1 MIWPQD
7 TCADADD
14 VLIVE
19 RQVSAQ
25 VRLRQLLHHAG
36 YKTSHVHVADGVPD
50 AMACLALRSFSLAL
64 VEVGVPQGQGCDLV
78 AWLAERHP
86 DTAVIAMS
94 VQGDDEEAVQALR
107 AGARGCL
114 LKERDDVELALALR
128 SARRGGAPIDP
139 FVAHRLLRG
148 MNLPAA
154 VATEPAAPPQGEGQ
168 AAATSVLSSREV
180 DVLRLIAQGFSNRE
194 IAELTGLSRFTVE
207 GYTKAIYRK
216 LAVRSR
222 TAAVFEARTMG
233 LLPP

>member
-1 MIWPQD
+1 MIWPQE
-7 TCADADD
+7 TCAEGDE
-14 VLIVE
+14 VLVVE

-25 VRLRQLLHHAG
+25 VRLRQLLQHAG
-36 YKTSHVHVADGVPD
+36 YKASSVHVADGASD

-64 VEVGVPQGQGCDLV
+64 VEVGSPHGQGCQLV
-78 AWLAERHP
+78 AWLTQRHP
-86 DTAVIAMS
+86 DTAVIA
-94 VQGDDEEAVQALR
+94 VFVDGGDDEAVQALR

-139 FVAHRLLRG
+139 FVAHRLLKG
-148 MNLPAA
+148 MNIPVTLS
-154 VATEPAAPPQGEGQ
+154 TEPVPVRESESSAGM
-168 AAATSVLSSREV
+168 LSSREI

-194 IAELTGLSRFTVE
+194 IAELTGLSHFTVE

-222 TAAVFEARTMG
+222 TAAVFEARSMG

>member
-7 TCADADD
+7 ACADADD

-19 RQVSAQ
+19 RQVAAQ

-36 YKTSHVHVADGVPD
+36 YKTSQVHVADGVPD

-78 AWLAERHP
+78 AWLTERHP
-86 DTAVIAMS
+86 DTAVIAIS
-94 VQGDDEEAVQALR
+94 VHGDDDEVVQALR
-107 AGARGCL
+107 VGARGCL

-148 MNLPAA
+148 MNL
-154 VATEPAAPPQGEGQ
+154 PAAPPQGEGQ

>member
-78 AWLAERHP
+78 AWLTERHP

-94 VQGDDEEAVQALR
+94 VSGDDEEVVQALR
-107 AGARGCL
+107 VGARGCL

-148 MNLPAA
+148 MNLPAPVPA
-154 VATEPAAPPQGEGQ
+154 EPAATLQGEGQ
-168 AAATSVLSSREV
+168 TAATNVLSSREV